1 MWCGAKQVEAEL
13 VELAMEDRREFL
25 ESLGV
30 SMEDCGL
37 RALVRYVLARAHGQ
51 TDG

>member
-1 MWCGAKQVEAEL
+1 VESEL

-30 SMEDCGL
+30 TMEDCGL
-37 RALVRYVLARAHGQ
+37 RALVRYYYCHHYH
-51 TDG
+51 